1 MKNKLKQVE
10 RTLERYIDEVL
21 NDSRYKNPKAEQYVI
36 ALCMARNYLLEKINH
51 KVEVEVDNEG

>member
-10 RTLERYIDEVL
+10 KTLERYIDEVL

-36 ALCMARNYLLEKINH
+36 ALYMARNYLLEKINH